1 MPVRATKGNMFT
13 TNVGSIFEMGGS
25 DFSYRGIED
34 AFRQMQNQQKKLEEM
49 IAARDKDIQKT
60 IEEENKRIEK
70 EAALEKRLNEQAA
83 KEAEKEQRMIQR
95 MEQTENKVDRVTAL
109 TDDFKELLKDQN
121 ELAERMNKMESLVYG
136 QYTPTYSTGIRTDSG
151 GGQS

>member
-1 MPVRATKGNMFT
+1 MITTKQRAYLRGLANKITPIFQVGKKG
-13 TNVGSIFEMGGS
+13 V
-25 DFSYRGIED
+25 ED
-34 AFRQMQNQQKKLEEM
+34 EPFIKQV
-49 IAARDKDIQKT
+49 
-60 IEEENKRIEK
+60 

-109 TDDFKELLKDQN
+109 TDDFKELLKDYN